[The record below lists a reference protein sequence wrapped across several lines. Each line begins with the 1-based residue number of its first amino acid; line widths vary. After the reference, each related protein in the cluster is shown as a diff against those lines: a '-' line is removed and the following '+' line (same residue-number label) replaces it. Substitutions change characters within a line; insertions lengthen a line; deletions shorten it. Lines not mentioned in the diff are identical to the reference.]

1 MKRAVDFRDHAARN
15 DALFLERTDVLRR
28 EDGDERIGILHV
40 AHESIDV
47 GHQHEAARAER
58 AGNRCGRRVGIDVV
72 ASALAVTGYGRDDGN
87 ASLFEKRLDNRDV
100 DARDVPHET
109 EILRFGSCG
118 DETCVKSAQS
128 HGLRA
133 LGAQELDEVLVRLAC
148 EHALHDAHRLLVG
161 DAKSAHEIRFDP
173 KGGERLVDGGTA
185 AVNEYDADADH
196 REEHQVV
203 HHLLL
208 QLGVLHGV
216 SAVLHHDGVA
226 AVEPD
231 VLE

>member
-1 MKRAVDFRDHAARN
+1 M
-15 DALFLERTDVLRR
+15 
-28 EDGDERIGILHV
+28 
-40 AHESIDV
+40 
-47 GHQHEAARAER
+47 
-58 AGNRCGRRVGIDVV
+58 
-72 ASALAVTGYGRDDGN
+72 
-87 ASLFEKRLDNRDV
+87 
-100 DARDVPHET
+100 PHET

-148 EHALHDAHRLLVG
+148 EHALHDPHRLLVG
-161 DAKSAHEIRFDP
+161 DAKSAHELRFDP

-216 SAVLHHDGVA
+216 SAVLHYDGVV

-231 VLE
+231 VLERVAQESRDVEVGEFVHGLDLSCGSRR